1 MVCEWIGNSEEVA
14 RKHYLQVTEEHFQK
28 ATSNPTSHM
37 RADESKPRHTES
49 ETAVLPAIED
59 CTAVQVPPRGL
70 RSTFFRFFPLA
81 SLGQLPPTLDKWP
94 TTARADGSGNHRCPT
109 LPGVAVPYVCQP

>member
-1 MVCEWIGNSEEVA
+1 M
-14 RKHYLQVTEEHFQK
+14 
-28 ATSNPTSHM
+28 TSSPNPTPST
-37 RADESKPRHTES
+37 RATAHHESSPEMQTAASPGIPED
-49 ETAVLPAIED
+49 TAVS
-59 CTAVQVPPRGL
+59 VPPRGL